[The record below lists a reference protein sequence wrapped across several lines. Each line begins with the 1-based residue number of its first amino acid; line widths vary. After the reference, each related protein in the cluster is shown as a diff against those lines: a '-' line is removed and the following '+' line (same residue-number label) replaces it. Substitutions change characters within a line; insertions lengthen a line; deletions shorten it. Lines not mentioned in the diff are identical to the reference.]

1 MIYLQRYWLGR
12 GQVWEEPRREMGV
25 SASAEEYQKQG
36 TDRVLL
42 KSYLRSKESAF
53 TVKRGW

>member
-12 GQVWEEPRREMGV
+12 GQVWEEPIREMDV
-25 SASAEEYQKQG
+25 SASAEEYQKQWTG
-36 TDRVLL
+36 WVSL

-53 TVKRGW
+53 TVKSRW